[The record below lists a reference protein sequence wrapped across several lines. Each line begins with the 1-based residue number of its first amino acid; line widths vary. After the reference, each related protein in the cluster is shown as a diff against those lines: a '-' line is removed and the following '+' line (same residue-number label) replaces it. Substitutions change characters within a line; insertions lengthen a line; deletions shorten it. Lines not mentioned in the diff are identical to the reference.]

1 MRRQGFGYV
10 HAAKLIGT
18 VFSDVSLSVEACDAR
33 LPYKPQ
39 VVGIIARKTLNSL
52 SDGYLHLLEAQSVGQ
67 KILRHYPLAASAQRN
82 DIYPA
87 VFHAAGLHHFIGE
100 QRVFVAVD
108 VPGNKETYIP
118 WRAVAVGI
126 REQSACRRQQY
137 GAAGHHLYA
146 PHLIIYKEII
156 TFQLV
161 AKVDKAHCLP
171 FRRATAC
178 LVDDVQSA
186 VKRGNENAPPGVLAN
201 VIYVVATDGIL
212 VSIVMHIVTLRAIG
226 HEHI

>member
-1 MRRQGFGYV
+1 MPGDEE
-10 HAAKLIGT
+10 T
-18 VFSDVSLSVEACDAR
+18 
-33 LPYKPQ
+33 
-39 VVGIIARKTLNSL
+39 
-52 SDGYLHLLEAQSVGQ
+52 
-67 KILRHYPLAASAQRN
+67 
-82 DIYPA
+82 DIP
-87 VFHAAGLHHFIGE
+87 
-100 QRVFVAVD
+100 R
-108 VPGNKETYIP
+108 
-118 WRAVAVGI
+118 RAVAVGI

-161 AKVDKAHCLP
+161 AKVDKAHRLP